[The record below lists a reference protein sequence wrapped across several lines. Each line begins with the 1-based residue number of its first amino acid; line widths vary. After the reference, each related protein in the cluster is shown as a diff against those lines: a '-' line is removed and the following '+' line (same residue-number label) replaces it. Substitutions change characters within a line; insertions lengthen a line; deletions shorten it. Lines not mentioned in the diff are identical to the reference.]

1 MHLWP
6 WKLSFSPAHFDSH
19 AVWSVSIPS
28 FSLHFLLH
36 VFAALCTW
44 GQRLLEL
51 HFRMGT
57 DIIGHSSP
65 TNPPSEIAS
74 TGTCVRLTLH
84 QWPELG
90 LCSRACCFLST
101 GLLPEIHPGGILHR
115 AQIHKDCCVRV
126 IKEVCKSERWDQ
138 SKCPNEKDYII
149 VIREPQIPVLIFRSL
164 KVELKGPRSFSA
176 PNMLVLFD

>member
-44 GQRLLEL
+44 GQRLLE
-51 HFRMGT
+51 FRMET
-57 DIIGHSSP
+57 DMIGHSSL

-90 LCSRACCFLST
+90 LCSRVCCFLST
-101 GLLPEIHPGGILHR
+101 SLLPEIHPGGKLNR
-115 AQIHKDCCVRV
+115 AQIHKDFCVRV

-138 SKCPNEKDYII
+138 SKCPNEEKDYII
-149 VIREPQIPVLIFRSL
+149 VREAQIPEPIFASL

-176 PNMLVLFD
+176 PNILAVFN